1 MFYDTA
7 LVHDRNSFRF
17 VDEHSGLFQTN
28 TDDTLVNDEM
38 NFNLMEMHSR
48 FGCDLFVPHGKVIK
62 STEVLCN
69 VMYIMIGQSKQMVFV
84 FQSEKSRISF
94 RKNFPFDC

>member
-1 MFYDTA
+1 MFYDNSNVDRAA
-7 LVHDRNSFRF
+7 LVHESKFFRS
-17 VDEHSGLFQTN
+17 VDQHSGLFQTN
-28 TDDTLVNDEM
+28 TDDTLVNDRM

-69 VMYIMIGQSKQMVFV
+69 VMYILVNRNRWFS
-84 FQSEKSRISF
+84 
-94 RKNFPFDC
+94 